1 MEKTLLDLIAPLLL
15 AAVPAIIALL
25 VRPAWAQRAA
35 GIGLAAALFN
45 VFISAPANILP
56 FGQSLVY
63 DPLTKL
69 FWLLILGAALAAV
82 VLTPRAACASELPA
96 NEYYFLL
103 PISAVGLMAMLA
115 AGDLIGVFIALE
127 VVSLPLYALAAARRT
142 AAGAEAGYKYFLL
155 GSFGAALTVLGIA
168 FFYGSVGSALI
179 TSAAAI
185 AGLTAH
191 QAAASAGFLLIMAG
205 FAFKAALVP
214 FHMWV
219 PDVYEGSPSPVGA
232 FMASA
237 VKAGAVL
244 VLFRLFVAAD
254 LPLYYKVFWWVAALT
269 MAAGNIAALPQTGV
283 KRMLAY
289 SSVAHAGYLLTG
301 FMGGKAAFPA
311 VYFYLAVYAAATI
324 GAFSLV
330 AILEKEEKGV
340 TLDGLRGLAAAD
352 PAKAALMAVF
362 VLSLA
367 GIPPLAGFF
376 GKFWLFAQAVRG
388 GSPGLVVIAVLA
400 SAVSLYYYL
409 SIMTAMYAGKG
420 GASDAPRARTPF
432 TLWLLGAFVLFGGLA
447 ADLFLLPAARA
458 LPFLP

>member
-1 MEKTLLDLIAPLLL
+1 MEKTLLDLTAPLLL
-15 AAVPAIIALL
+15 VAVPAIIALL
-25 VRPAWAQRAA
+25 VRPAWAGRAA
-35 GIGLAAALFN
+35 GIGLFTALLN
-45 VFISAPANILP
+45 VFISGPANILP

-69 FWLLILGAALAAV
+69 SWLLILAAAFVAV
-82 VLTPRAACASELPA
+82 GLTPRSAAAPSLPP

-103 PISAVGLMAMLA
+103 PVSAVGLMAMLA
-115 AGDLIGVFIALE
+115 TGDLIGVFIALE
-127 VVSLPLYALAAARRT
+127 VVSLPLYALAASRRT

-168 FFYGSVGSALI
+168 FYYGSVGSVLI
-179 TSAAAI
+179 QSAAAI
-185 AGLTAH
+185 GGLTVN
-191 QAAASAGFLLIMAG
+191 QAAAAAGFLLVMAG

-219 PDVYEGSPSPVGA
+219 PDLYEGSPSPVGA

-244 VLFRLFVAAD
+244 ILFRLFVAAD

-311 VYFYLAVYAAATI
+311 VYFYLAVYAAATL

-340 TLDGLRGLAAAD
+340 TLDGLRGLAASD
-352 PAKAALMAVF
+352 PAKAALMSVF

-388 GSPGLVVIAVLA
+388 GALGLVVVAVLA

-409 SIMTAMYAGKG
+409 SILTAMYAGKAADSG
-420 GASDAPRARTPF
+420 TTRSGTPF
-432 TLWLLGAFVLFGGLA
+432 LLWLLGAFVLLGGLA
-447 ADLFLLPAARA
+447 ADLILIPAARA